1 VNARRIFRIGPIKI
15 HAIMVVV
22 QENMVVVVVQ
32 EKPLFAH
39 ERSMRQF
46 EAQREARQQRSRR
59 RTNTNAAAC
68 CAAAFGIGFAWM
80 VAGTRSH
87 LYRTRL
93 EILRNLVFPL

>member
-1 VNARRIFRIGPIKI
+1 
-15 HAIMVVV
+15 MVVV
-22 QENMVVVVVQ
+22 QENMVVVVQ

-80 VAGTRSH
+80 VAGRGFEPLTF
-87 LYRTRL
+87 RL
-93 EILRNLVFPL
+93 